1 MMTNKY
7 VKQSRNKKDND
18 EFYTQYEDVE
28 SELSHYHS
36 QLQDKV
42 VYCNCDNPYKSQ
54 FVKYLTDNFDIIG
67 LKRLIATSKESDFG
81 LYLDIS
87 EKDGM
92 TEECISKHTKQ
103 LDGDGSFESD
113 ECLKLLSECDVV
125 ITNPPFSL
133 FRKWYTLIMSYD
145 KQILAITNL
154 NSIAYHELIKDV
166 ATEKVVCGYTA
177 KHGHTFRMNDGT
189 FKKLGYTCWITTM
202 NVDDN
207 PPMQLITAD
216 LYSYQKYDDTD
227 ILEVPRVNLI
237 PDNYTGPMGVPI
249 TFWLNRCRK
258 QFKIL
263 GEADHVC
270 STEYVLARTCINGI
284 YRYKRLIIQRI

>member
-1 MMTNKY
+1 MTNRY

-18 EFYTQYEDVE
+18 EFYTLYEDVE
-28 SELSHYHS
+28 SELSHYYS
-36 QLQDKV
+36 QLRDKV

-54 FVKYLTDNFDIIG
+54 FVKYLIDNFDIIG
-67 LKRLIATSKESDFG
+67 LKRLIATSKESEFG
-81 LYLDIS
+81 LYLDVS

-103 LDGDGSFESD
+103 LEGDGSFESD

-133 FRKWYTLIMSYD
+133 FRKWYTLVMSYN
-145 KQILAITNL
+145 KQILVITNL

-166 ATEKVVCGYTA
+166 ANEKVVCGYTA

-202 NVDDN
+202 DVEDN

-216 LYSYQKYDDTD
+216 IQSYQKYDDTD

-237 PDNYTGPMGVPI
+237 PDGYIGLMGVPI

-270 STEYVLARTCINGI
+270 STEYILARPCINGT
-284 YRYKRLIIQRI
+284 YKYKRLIIQRI

>member
-1 MMTNKY
+1 MTNRY

-18 EFYTQYEDVE
+18 EFYTLYEDVE

-54 FVKYLTDNFDIIG
+54 FVKYLIDNFDIIR

-87 EKDGM
+87 EKDGS

-103 LDGDGSFESD
+103 LGGDGSFESD
-113 ECLKLLSECDVV
+113 ECLKLLSECDIV

-133 FRKWYTLIMSYD
+133 FRKWYTLVMSYD

-154 NSIAYHELIKDV
+154 NSIAYHELIKDI

-202 NVDDN
+202 DVDDN

-216 LYSYQKYDDTD
+216 IHSYQKYDDTD

-237 PDNYTGPMGVPI
+237 PDNYTGLMGVPI

-270 STEYVLARTCINGI
+270 STEYILARPCINGI
-284 YRYKRLIIQRI
+284 YKYKRLIIQRI